1 MALNKKDCIA
11 AVKQAGASE
20 LEALDIVDM
29 LLEQKARLKASGD
42 LTPQNLSRAWSA
54 TAEGLAR
61 QRAIQRRRTALGLV
75 KFRDAASFVDSVK
88 AQGASAMEGI
98 QALMVGVS
106 RRLDGAR
113 RSVSALR

>member
-54 TAEGLAR
+54 TAEAGAPAGDTAPPHCLGAGQVPRGCGLR
-61 QRAIQRRRTALGLV
+61 
-75 KFRDAASFVDSVK
+75 
-88 AQGASAMEGI
+88 
-98 QALMVGVS
+98 
-106 RRLDGAR
+106 
-113 RSVSALR
+113 

>member
-61 QRAIQRRRTALGLV
+61 QRAIQRRRTALGLSSSA
-75 KFRDAASFVDSVK
+75 RLRASLIPPRPRELRQWK
-88 AQGASAMEGI
+88 AFKP
-98 QALMVGVS
+98 
-106 RRLDGAR
+106 
-113 RSVSALR
+113 

>member
-42 LTPQNLSRAWSA
+42 LTPQNLSRAWRASGRYSA
-54 TAEGLAR
+54 AVPPSGW
-61 QRAIQRRRTALGLV
+61 
-75 KFRDAASFVDSVK
+75 SS
-88 AQGASAMEGI
+88 SAMRRASLI
-98 QALMVGVS
+98 PS
-106 RRLDGAR
+106 RPRE
-113 RSVSALR
+113 LRQWKAFRP

>member
-75 KFRDAASFVDSVK
+75 NGRHSGPDGGRFPTVGR
-88 AQGASAMEGI
+88 GA
-98 QALMVGVS
+98 
-106 RRLDGAR
+106 
-113 RSVSALR
+113 ALRIRLAAGHLQILGIPHAERTGGC